1 MPVLTGRLTLVAVVL
16 VALLALAGVAW
27 LVVRR
32 PGSRGNGRR
41 LVFARAGAA
50 VVLVLVAQAMAVVA
64 VGLKVNDSYG
74 FYASWN
80 DLLGDTSPTGATIH
94 TGQLVAPGHGRVVVR
109 SVRNTQAGSPDQVL
123 IWLPPHY
130 HSLALLH
137 RRLPVVMF
145 LPGQPSTPQ
154 VAFTHFRFG
163 AVASQEIAA
172 GTVPPFIG
180 VFPTL
185 AVSPPTDPEC
195 TNVPGGPQSESW
207 LGGAV
212 PRYVEK
218 HFRASAAPRN
228 WSAMGFSEGG
238 NCAAKLVLGRQQQ
251 FSSAASFA
259 GYYRPQQD
267 PAFGPLL
274 GDRHLV
280 HRNSPTWLYQTRG
293 LRTGR
298 LLVIASRQDIETWPG
313 SQRFLQTA
321 QGDPRVSSLTP
332 AQGGHN
338 YFVYAA
344 LLPAALR
351 WTASGWGARA
361 SGVAKTST

>member
-1 MPVLTGRLTLVAVVL
+1 MLVAVVL

-27 LVVRR
+27 LVVGR
-32 PGSRGNGRR
+32 PNARGGRHAV
-41 LVFARAGAA
+41 LVRGVAA
-50 VVLVLVAQAMAVVA
+50 VALVLVAQGMAVVA

-80 DLLGDTSPTGATIH
+80 DLLGDTSTAGVTIH
-94 TGQLVAPGHGRVVVR
+94 TGRLVAPGHGRVVVR
-109 SVRNTQAGSPDQVL
+109 SIHNRDAASPHQVMV
-123 IWLPPHY
+123 WLPPQY
-130 HSLALLH
+130 DAPSQLH
-137 RRLPVVMF
+137 HRLPVVMF

-180 VFPTL
+180 VFPPL
-185 AVSPPTDPEC
+185 AVSPPSDPEC
-195 TNVPGGPQSESW
+195 TNVPGGPRSETW
-207 LGGAV
+207 LSKAV
-212 PRYVEK
+212 PRYVEQ
-218 HFRASAAPRN
+218 HFRASTSARN
-228 WSAMGFSEGG
+228 WSVMGFSEGG
-238 NCAAKLVLGRQQQ
+238 NCAAKLVLGRQKT

-259 GYYRPQQD
+259 GYYLPQD
-267 PAFGPLL
+267 DSDFASLL
-274 GDRHLV
+274 THRHLV

-293 LRTGR
+293 LRAGR
-298 LLVIASRQDIETWPG
+298 LLVIASRQDIETWRG
-313 SQRFLQTA
+313 SRRFLRVA
-321 QGDPRVSSLTP
+321 RGDPRVSSLTP

-351 WTASGWGARA
+351 WTASGWGSRA
-361 SGVAKTST
+361 SGVSNTRT